1 VAGAGGYANT
11 LRYLHKVEKDP
22 NGQRLPQ
29 GFQTTHKDLKLMS
42 YDDQNPGFLR
52 ITIDNKKKTLT
63 SEYFVVS
70 FESLEIERKPYD
82 HVTVPW

>member
-1 VAGAGGYANT
+1 
-11 LRYLHKVEKDP
+11 
-22 NGQRLPQ
+22 
-29 GFQTTHKDLKLMS
+29 MS